1 MDVSLTA
8 QASQLRRAQGQRSL
22 SAFTK
27 LYLSEH
33 LHHPPSAA
41 HLEIYALLEASLTQ
55 RGRKLAI
62 AAPRGFGKSTLV
74 TLAYVLYGICY
85 GQEQFIVLI
94 SATASQAIQFLE
106 NVKKELTD
114 NQKLL
119 TDFPELAAPKP
130 SPWTRAELET
140 PTHIRL
146 LALGTGQRIRGRKF
160 GRFRPTLIIADDLEN
175 AENTFSLESR
185 EQLKDW
191 FNRSILKAGGEG
203 TNYLFLGTL
212 HHPYCLLGE
221 YVDPGA
227 HPEWTKRVYKAILTW
242 PAHTE
247 LWSQWSRIYNSQ
259 DVWEGA
265 DGPHAAKRFYTA
277 NQALMDEGIQ
287 LLWPARWS
295 FYELR
300 TQYEDDPI
308 SFNSELQNEP
318 INPRDC
324 IFNVEEF
331 SYWDQDYS
339 SPEALLRVLGDDVEF
354 YGACDPSLG
363 HDTMR
368 GDYTALI
375 VLAKDRRDNLLYVL
389 VADLARR
396 SPTETI
402 EAIFAYYQRYR
413 FGSFAIETN
422 QFQELLAEEVE
433 RRGQELGQYLP
444 IERVKHTTEHKVRRI
459 QSLHPWVKNGT
470 VRFSRKHTLLLE
482 QCRFFPKGKHDD
494 GLDALEMAVRLA
506 EQYAPPQIHVIRI
519 GEEDDE
525 EEGVRWH
532 RLI

>member
-1 MDVSLTA
+1 M
-8 QASQLRRAQGQRSL
+8 
-22 SAFTK
+22 
-27 LYLSEH
+27 
-33 LHHPPSAA
+33 
-41 HLEIYALLEASLTQ
+41 
-55 RGRKLAI
+55 
-62 AAPRGFGKSTLV
+62 
-74 TLAYVLYGICY
+74 
-85 GQEQFIVLI
+85 
-94 SATASQAIQFLE
+94 
-106 NVKKELTD
+106 
-114 NQKLL
+114 
-119 TDFPELAAPKP
+119 
-130 SPWTRAELET
+130 
-140 PTHIRL
+140 
-146 LALGTGQRIRGRKF
+146 
-160 GRFRPTLIIADDLEN
+160 
-175 AENTFSLESR
+175 
-185 EQLKDW
+185 
-191 FNRSILKAGGEG
+191 
-203 TNYLFLGTL
+203 
-212 HHPYCLLGE
+212 
-221 YVDPGA
+221 
-227 HPEWTKRVYKAILTW
+227 
-242 PAHTE
+242 
-247 LWSQWSRIYNSQ
+247 
-259 DVWEGA
+259 WEDA
-265 DGPHAAKRFYTA
+265 DGPQAARRFYAA

-287 LLWPARWS
+287 LLWPQRWS
-295 FYELR
+295 FYDLR
-300 TQYEDDPI
+300 QQYEDDPI

-339 SPEALLRVLGDDVEF
+339 SPEALLRVLGDEVEF

-368 GDYTALI
+368 GDYTAIL

-413 FGSFAIETN
+413 FSSFAIETN
-422 QFQELLAEEVE
+422 QFQELLAEEME

-470 VRFSRKHTLLLE
+470 VRFSRKHTRLLE

-525 EEGVRWH
+525 EGGVHWQ